1 VKTSPPSRLTPAQ
14 AEALGA
20 RFALKVSARLDDGT
34 KALPHDI
41 TERLRVARQTAV
53 DAARQAQGAAL
64 ARPAAE
70 AAGNVVVG
78 VSVAGAGAGAGGISI
93 QLGGGVARGHSRDT
107 DHGRRLDDAP
117 PSWGWRV
124 ASALPLL
131 VLLAGLWGINAWYQR
146 EQVQAAAEV
155 DMALLSDD
163 LPPAA
168 YADPGFE
175 EYLRTQAADQSRHTQ
190 DQSAREDTA
199 EMPSRIDAAVND
211 LPVGQPPVATPA
223 APRP

>member
-1 VKTSPPSRLTPAQ
+1 VNTSPPSRLTPAQ

-53 DAARQAQGAAL
+53 EAARLAQGAAL

-70 AAGNVVVG
+70 GTANVMVG
-78 VSVAGAGAGAGGISI
+78 VSVAGAGTGGVTIN
-93 QLGGGVARGHSRDT
+93 LGSGVARGHSRDT
-107 DHGRRLDDAP
+107 DHGRHLDDAP

-124 ASALPLL
+124 ASVLPLL

-175 EYLRTQAADQSRHTQ
+175 EYLRTQAADQSRTLQ

-199 EMPSRIDAAVND
+199 ETPSRVDAAVSD
-211 LPVGQPPVATPA
+211 LPADQAMVPA
-223 APRP
+223 LAGPRP